1 VEPIKV
7 NLSEKFAAFD
17 DYWNPRIVGALNGQY
32 VKLARLKGD
41 FAWHQHENE
50 DELFLVIEGT
60 LHIELADKTLVLNPG
75 EFGIIPKG
83 TLHRPK
89 APEEVKILLFEPQST
104 LNTGN
109 LENEFTRRNLDSI

>member
-1 VEPIKV
+1 LEPIKI
-7 NLSEKFAAFD
+7 NLAEKFELFD
-17 DYWNPRIVGALNGQY
+17 DHWNPRIVGELNGQH

-41 FAWHQHENE
+41 FVWHQHENE

-60 LHIELADKTLVLNPG
+60 LHIELADRILEVYPG
-75 EFGIIPKG
+75 EFAIIPKG

-89 APEEVKILLFEPQST
+89 AAGEVKVLFFEPKTT

-109 LENEFTRRNLDSI
+109 LENELTRKDLDRI